1 MRKIFTLLLVF
12 IIGVLSTFLFV
23 EKTKKHTKKEQTQ
36 VILNGIKKVQ
46 KLVVT
51 EGSFSEIY
59 SYEDSNKYFFETLS
73 FDKKAIIAVNATV
86 QISYDLAQLEVE
98 VDSINKIIKLK
109 HIPKEE
115 LTIIPDLRFF
125 DLQQSQFNSFTA
137 SELNTI
143 RQNALKQIK
152 ENARLVKLRD
162 NAKKNLIETLE
173 NLFILSQSY
182 GWKIEE
188 TQELRLMKM
197 KLLD

>member
-46 KLVVT
+46 KLIVT

-59 SYEDSNKYFFETLS
+59 SYEDADKYFFETLS
-73 FDKKAIIAVNATV
+73 FDKKAIVAVNATV

-98 VDSINKIIKLK
+98 VDAINKIIKLK
-109 HIPKEE
+109 NIPKEE

-137 SELNTI
+137 TELNTI

-162 NAKKNLIETLE
+162 NAKQNLIETLE
-173 NLFILSQSY
+173 NLFVLSQSY

-188 TQELRLMKM
+188 SQGLKLMKM
-197 KLLD
+197 KLVD

>member
-23 EKTKKHTKKEQTQ
+23 EKTKKHTQKEQTQ

-59 SYEDSNKYFFETLS
+59 SYEDSDKYFFETLS
-73 FDKKAIIAVNATV
+73 FDKKAIVAVNATV
-86 QISYDLAQLEVE
+86 QISYDLGQLKVE

-115 LTIIPDLRFF
+115 LTIIPDVRFF
-125 DLQQSQFNSFTA
+125 DLQQSQFNSFTS

-143 RQNALKQIK
+143 RQNALAQIK
-152 ENARLVKLRD
+152 ENARLVKLRET
-162 NAKKNLIETLE
+162 AKENLLETLE
-173 NLFILSQSY
+173 NFFILSQSY

-188 TQELRLMKM
+188 TQELKLAKI